1 MATIGN
7 YRAALGD
14 TLKQTAGGIVKGFGY
29 GLKGAALSEMPGLVA
44 ATGAFSALSKKANS
58 IEQAKAA
65 LAQEPSKTPVE
76 TPVVSSPLGGNP
88 FPHMIH
94 LLAQINANTATA
106 ANVASASA
114 QAEKYKMMFD
124 EEKAREQAQQN
135 QALIDAIKNSGM
147 GGGPKAGA
155 DAAAGAGGGLG
166 GLLSNILG
174 NALGGMLGTVVMGAL
189 LGIKN
194 KLKAFIAE
202 LVLSAAL
209 LFGGPGGTLGKIG
222 GVLGTGARI
231 AGKIG
236 SRFIPYV
243 GWALLAADVA
253 EAGSSLIDL
262 GEKSWKKN
270 AKKNANKPPNAPME
284 YDAMGNATGVGPD
297 TSENTKGN
305 ANSPKS
311 ETAQTGANK
320 TSGLL
325 WRVPLTVPYRVSSEF
340 GEKSSLRS
348 AKHDGIDLAVGMG
361 NYVVAAADGILVQVS
376 ENKTAGTF
384 AIVDHR
390 NGMTSA
396 YCHLSA
402 GLTQKVGQNV
412 KIGDVIGFV
421 GSTGHSTGPH
431 LHFSLKRGGSP
442 VNPRTFIKF
451 GEANKETTPEA
462 PAKAP
467 SGAPQGDAK
476 RGNFDPTKAQRVPG
490 FAAQAN
496 KKLTDNAV
504 TAYYKA
510 LKEGKTEEE
519 AKAIA
524 TKVAGENP
532 EAKAA
537 LEKVSATAKSIEIK
551 PVTPVVADDT
561 SAVKTSTTPLI
572 EMGDASVAESMQ
584 DKTPVWVESYL
595 RKVSAKGYYTER
607 ETNKRTQ
614 EVLKELGGIKEN
626 TRLTANEVKSNRI
639 TMSKGKFKTP
649 EDILARTNKT
659 FTDSLQRQL
668 TKTISGTLMNALYP
682 GGYKNV
688 SQRTASGQ
696 LYRGEQ
702 LNKMLGLTPA
712 LTKLGTSIFGKQYGP
727 AFGQIFSKAATG
739 YMEVGARS
747 VAQGIF
753 GSMGMNS
760 DQANILGGQILGNLA
775 KGTQQGKLTALE
787 QIIYGVSGGQVA
799 LGPET
804 IFAKYGF
811 ASPQEGI
818 SYMANVLGSSMMA
831 PIDSALGTSPL
842 NMPNMDPRMK
852 TMGAFGGFN
861 GQYGGMPTGMS
872 GPGMPSTGTLQAAAQ
887 NNPYL
892 QLNKDGMVVIKD
904 NMPEQTKTI
913 AEQLNVAKQ
922 SEIDSRQRFLDA
934 EKGSEERAIAQKM
947 VSESQY
953 EQQILT
959 NRLLESRATTGSG
972 TNISIGG
979 GGGSGGFFSGGGPLA
994 EVGNMALDLGKSAV
1008 TSKIVQSLGI
1018 KNPYMGMLASFAV
1031 NKGLSYVGGKA
1042 FDLFKGTEIG
1052 QSFSGG
1058 LSSLQNSYQM
1068 AAPSWAGGYTEGQKA
1083 YFNAIDAADAD
1094 LGAAMTGGE
1103 VVKKGAES
1111 ATSLLPGFEF
1121 ISEAL
1126 PYAGAVIKLFK
1137 GDIAGAATTA
1147 AGVYIGQA
1155 IGNMILPGIGGIV
1168 GGFLGGFVGGLF
1180 GGGGSSPPQ
1189 PNPQIWRII
1198 RVRGNNNI
1206 GAITDLQAP
1215 REATPQGWVDFADS
1229 MIRVGFNA
1237 AKEAEV
1243 QTKEQSPFDFIMC
1256 TIDKNNVTI
1265 SLRTGDPTS
1274 SGNDLAL
1281 GAPGK
1286 DFSAGKAA
1294 SQIVKHVADAFKT
1307 AYAAKTDAIDK
1318 ASKILN
1324 SKTYGTVSKGL
1335 IKELSTGTNKIDVTK
1350 EQGVF
1355 GATPA
1360 QDALILEGRA
1370 HTPQAAVGADE
1381 YNAATPPMIWSAKE
1395 GKYVEAPFTE
1405 KMVSVTDDT
1414 GFTTQVKQKVYD
1426 ANALMIDKNGK
1437 VIYDTNNNGIDLA
1450 DIVTPTLSTTS
1461 GTITGGTS
1469 VAATTGT
1476 TGTTG
1481 NVNVVTNA
1489 DNSQTNN
1496 QSVNTYYTSLLSKSR
1511 NAIRDADVNTALP
1524 A

>member
-7 YRAALGD
+7 YGAALGD

-44 ATGAFSALSKKANS
+44 GYGAFSALRKNANS
-58 IEQAKAA
+58 IGQAKAA
-65 LAQEPSKTPVE
+65 LAQGSAQTPA
-76 TPVVSSPLGGNP
+76 SSSSMAGGNP
-88 FPHMIH
+88 FAQMVHQ
-94 LLAQINANTATA
+94 LAQINANTATA
-106 ANVASASA
+106 ANVAKASA
-114 QAEKYKMMFD
+114 KAEQYKMMFE

-147 GGGPKAGA
+147 GGGGKAGEA
-155 DAAAGAGGGLG
+155 SAAASGGGL
-166 GLLSNILG
+166 LTNILG

-189 LGIKN
+189 LGLKN

-209 LFGGPGGTLGKIG
+209 LFGGPGGKLGKLG
-222 GVLGTGARI
+222 GAAWAGAKI
-231 AGKIG
+231 AGKVG
-236 SRFIPYV
+236 ARFIPYV

-253 EAGSSLIDL
+253 EAGVAIAGAAD
-262 GEKSWKKN
+262 KS
-270 AKKNANKPPNAPME
+270 AKKNANKPNAPME

-297 TSENTKGN
+297 TSEDTKKGN

-311 ETAQTGANK
+311 VTAQTGANK

-340 GEKSSLRS
+340 KEKSALRGGRE
-348 AKHDGIDLAVGMG
+348 HDGIDLAVGMG

-376 ENKTAGTF
+376 ENKTAGIF
-384 AIVDHR
+384 AIIDHR

-412 KIGDVIGFV
+412 KVGDVIGFV

-442 VNPRTFIKF
+442 VDPRTFIKF
-451 GEANKETTPEA
+451 GEGNKETTPEA

-476 RGNFDPTKAQRVPG
+476 RGNFDPRKAQRVPG

-510 LKEGKTEEE
+510 LKEGKSEEE

-532 EAKAA
+532 EAKSA
-537 LEKVSATAKSIEIK
+537 LEKVSAKATKVAGGGDSENGINGVSSAGDIVPLAVAK
-551 PVTPVVADDT
+551 T
-561 SAVKTSTTPLI
+561 SATPLI
-572 EMGDASVAESMQ
+572 EMGDAGVAESMQ
-584 DKTPVWVESYL
+584 NKTPVWVDAYL
-595 RKVSAKGYYTER
+595 RKVAAKGYYTER
-607 ETNKRTQ
+607 ETAKRTQ
-614 EVLKELGGIKEN
+614 EVIKELGGIKEN
-626 TRLTANEVKSNRI
+626 TRITAKEVTKSRV
-639 TMSKGKFKTP
+639 TKSMFQSSEQLLSKV
-649 EDILARTNKT
+649 NKQ

-688 SQRTASGQ
+688 SQKTAQGQ
-696 LYRGEQ
+696 MYRGEQ
-702 LNKMLGLTPA
+702 LNKLLGLTPQ
-712 LTKLGTSIFGKQYGP
+712 LTKLGTSVFGKQYGP

-739 YMEVGARS
+739 YMEVGARA
-747 VAQGIF
+747 VAKGIF
-753 GSMGMNS
+753 GSMGAGMN
-760 DQANILGGQILGNLA
+760 DNAANVLGGQILGNLA

-811 ASPQEGI
+811 ASPQDGI
-818 SYMANVLGSSMMA
+818 NYMANVLGSSMMG
-831 PIDSALGTSPL
+831 PIDSAMGTTPL
-842 NMPNMDPRMK
+842 SMNNMDPRMR
-852 TMGAFGGFN
+852 TMGMYGGYN
-861 GQYGGMPTGMS
+861 GQVGGSPTGM
-872 GPGMPSTGTLQAAAQ
+872 PSAGTLQAAAQ
-887 NNPYL
+887 NNPYM
-892 QLNKDGMVVIKD
+892 QLNKDGMVVLKD

-922 SEIDSRQRFLDA
+922 SEIDSKQRFLDA

-959 NRLLESRATTGSG
+959 NRLLASRATTGSG
-972 TNISIGG
+972 TNVSIGG

-994 EVGNMALDLGKSAV
+994 EVGNMALDLGKSAA
-1008 TSKIVQSLGI
+1008 TSAIVQSMGI
-1018 KNPYMGMLASFAV
+1018 KNPYMSMLASFAV
-1031 NKGLSYVGGKA
+1031 SKGLSFVGGKA
-1042 FDLFKGTEIG
+1042 FDMLAGTEMGKSITG
-1052 QSFSGG
+1052 AFSGAG
-1058 LSSLQNSYQM
+1058 DTIKNIYGTY
-1068 AAPSWAGGYTEGQKA
+1068 APTWAGGY
-1083 YFNAIDAADAD
+1083 DAATMAD
-1094 LGAAMTGGE
+1094 LELGRAMTANAGGT
-1103 VVKKGAES
+1103 GAS
-1111 ATSLLPGFEF
+1111 ATSFLDGFNF
-1121 ISEAL
+1121 MDAL
-1126 PYAGAVIKLFK
+1126 PYAGAIIKLAQ
-1137 GDIAGAATTA
+1137 GDIKGAAFTA
-1147 AGVYIGQA
+1147 AGVYAGQF
-1155 IGNMILPGIGGIV
+1155 IGNMILPGIGGVI
-1168 GGFLGGFVGGLF
+1168 GGFLGGIVGGLF
-1180 GGGGSSPPQ
+1180 GGGGGGYV
-1189 PNPQIWRII
+1189 PNPTVWRII
-1198 RVRGNNNI
+1198 RVSGNNNI
-1206 GAITDLQAP
+1206 ASIVDLQAP
-1215 REATPQGWVDFADS
+1215 KDNPPKEFFDLCDS
-1229 MIRVGFNA
+1229 LLRVGFNA
-1237 AKEAEV
+1237 TKAAEV
-1243 QTKEQSPFDFIMC
+1243 ETKKPPPFDFIMC
-1256 TIDKNNVTI
+1256 SMNGPDGIFY
-1265 SLRTGDPTS
+1265 SLRKGDPTS
-1274 SGNDLAL
+1274 ADWKAIAL
-1281 GAPGK
+1281 GKADK
-1286 DFSAGKAA
+1286 TFSAGKSA
-1294 SQIVKHVADAFKT
+1294 SAIVKLITDTFKE
-1307 AYAAKTDAIDK
+1307 AYAADTVAIDK
-1318 ASKILN
+1318 ASKLLN
-1324 SKTYGTVSKGL
+1324 SKSYATVSKGL
-1335 IKELSTGTNKIDVTK
+1335 LKELSTGTNKIDVTK

-1360 QDALILEGRA
+1360 QDAIIMAGRA
-1370 HTPQAAVGADE
+1370 NAPQAATSDE
-1381 YNAATPPMIWSAKE
+1381 SSSTPPMIYSMKE

-1405 KMVSVTDDT
+1405 KMVDATDENGYT
-1414 GFTTQVKQKVYD
+1414 YKIKQKVYTPD
-1426 ANALMIDKNGK
+1426 ALMIDKNGN
-1437 VIYDTNNNGIDLA
+1437 VIYDKNKSGGIDLA
-1450 DIVTPTLSTTS
+1450 DIATPTLVTTS
-1461 GTITGGTS
+1461 GTITGGTT
-1469 VAATTGT
+1469 VATTTTG

-1511 NAIRDADVNTALP
+1511 NAIRDASVNTALP